1 MSQFPQGLL
10 TPLPSTPEVLR
21 NIPVGVNG
29 FWEEG
34 LVPIGAGLGCN
45 PLVWIV

>member
-1 MSQFPQGLL
+1 MSQGLL
-10 TPLPSTPEVLR
+10 TPLPATPEVLR

-34 LVPIGAGLGCN
+34 LVPVGAGLGCDA
-45 PLVWIV
+45 LVGIV